1 MILIMPHIGEYIADI
16 GNVPLR
22 SQLKRQGE
30 RGGNFFQTIWQL
42 PASHRDM
49 DLNLLAPL
57 LAVQAAETVISKEID
72 AGAHRKMIDDFIEG
86 MGEETWQN

>member
-1 MILIMPHIGEYIADI
+1 
-16 GNVPLR
+16 
-22 SQLKRQGE
+22 
-30 RGGNFFQTIWQL
+30 
-42 PASHRDM
+42 M